1 MAETNSTILERIWLA
16 GTNDYQQRIPRET
29 VNDMDATVQYLFAPE
44 NWDLYNMFTNALIN
58 RIGAVYMHQQAWR
71 NPLAGFKKADL
82 RWGDKLEEIA
92 VKWIRSHCY
101 SDVPDA
107 DKLFGD
113 YRPEAATWFHK
124 INRQEYYPI
133 SVNREELMMAFAG
146 DGESE
151 GLNNYIAQIMETPI
165 SSDEYDEYRIMLELF
180 AYYDNKMGFYKRN
193 LSAIPSDTTDSASSA
208 KTLLKMVKAD
218 AGRLAF
224 PSSRYHA
231 DIPEL
236 RDYPVFARPE
246 ELIFLT
252 TPEVRAAIDVDALM
266 SAFHMEKGEIQ
277 ERVVLVDEF
286 PMAGVG
292 AVLTTRDFFQCR
304 DRLRQNTSQPNAL
317 TLTTNFFLHRWGM
330 YSVSPVAPAICYTTD
345 EGTTIL
351 TSTQNVS
358 GLTMTPDSANVG
370 IGEKKQLTLALG
382 GTISPTS
389 PAISVQPDAA
399 AFNVSIT
406 RAVATTAGVY
416 TLTIG
421 GTPANGDVVTAGIEG
436 LWGVEV
442 KLNAT
447 SAASVTTAAAA
458 VKAAIEAATDAYTV
472 TQSSGVL
479 TLTENTGYFG
489 YGTIVADVDTDTSVS
504 PITAVV
510 ATSSAPT
517 TATRGVNSTKTRVDR
532 NAVLHVGDDLRA
544 GDSIVVVASSAYINP
559 SGDTTTY
566 TATSTFTVV

>member
-1 MAETNSTILERIWLA
+1 MAEKNSTILERVWLA
-16 GTNDYQQRIPRET
+16 GGNDYQQRIPRET
-29 VNDMDATVQYLFAPE
+29 INDMDATVQYLFAPE
-44 NWDLYNMFTNALIN
+44 NWDLYNMFTNVLIN
-58 RIGAVYMHQQAWR
+58 RIGAVYVHQQAFR

-92 VKWIRSHCY
+92 VKWVRSHSY
-101 SDVPDA
+101 TDIPDVE
-107 DKLFGD
+107 KVFGD

-151 GLNNYIAQIMETPI
+151 GLNNYIAQVMESPI

-180 AYYDNKMGFYKRN
+180 AYYDEKLGFYKRN
-193 LSAIPSDTTDSASSA
+193 ITAIPSDIVNSADSA

-218 AGRLAF
+218 AGRLTF

-231 DIPEL
+231 DVPEL
-236 RDYPVFARPE
+236 RDYPVFVRPE

-266 SAFHMEKGEIQ
+266 GAFHMEKGEIQ

-292 AVLTTRDFFQCR
+292 AILTTRDFFQCR
-304 DRLRQNTSQPNAL
+304 DRLRQNTSQNNPV

-345 EGTTIL
+345 EGTSIL
-351 TSTQNVS
+351 TSTQTVT
-358 GLTMTPDSANVG
+358 GLTMTPSSKNLAVG
-370 IGEKKQLTLALG
+370 SKQQLTLELA
-382 GTISPTS
+382 GTMSPTS
-389 PAISVQPDAA
+389 PALSVKPDAA
-399 AFNVSIT
+399 AFNVAIT

-416 TLTIG
+416 TITIG
-421 GTPANGDVVTAGIEG
+421 GTPAADDIIEAGVSGEWGAEVALTA
-436 LWGVEV
+436 
-442 KLNAT
+442 AT
-447 SAASVTTAAAA
+447 AASVTTAAAA
-458 VKAAIEAATDAYTV
+458 LKAAIEAATDAYTI
-472 TQSSGVL
+472 TQAAGVL
-479 TLTENTGYFG
+479 TLTENTGH
-489 YGTIVADVDTDTSVS
+489 YGVGTVTADVDTETSVS
-504 PITAVV
+504 PITATA

-517 TATRGVNSTKTRVDR
+517 TATRGVKSSRTRVDR
-532 NAVLHVGDDLRA
+532 NAVLHVGNDLRA

-559 SGDTTTY
+559 SGATTTY
-566 TATSTFTVV
+566 TAISTFTVV